1 MPRPPYSTGLDTST
15 LPQFLS
21 NCSGMFFTLEI
32 IIADSSSLPNRV
44 LMFAFANSP
53 FIINVWTGPD
63 IAQSFFNRYPPTQTT
78 LGWRWGHGVWA
89 IVLPVVTAPILAVLF
104 VNQRKAKRMGIYPES
119 PMRNKSIWQFLKELF
134 FELDIIG
141 LILITAGFALVLL
154 AITLAGYQSE
164 KWREARI
171 IVMLVIGFCCLV
183 AACVWEYRFAV
194 YPLLRWNLIKDR
206 TVACACGIGFLFWV
220 TFYCWDGCTSL
231 YCIN

>member
-1 MPRPPYSTGLDTST
+1 M

-21 NCSGMFFTLEI
+21 NCCGMFFTLEI

-44 LMFAFANSP
+44 LMFAFATSP

-63 IAQSFFNRYPPTQTT
+63 IAQSFFDRYPPTQTT

-89 IVLPVVTAPILAVLF
+89 IVLPAVTVPILAILF
-104 VNQRKAKRMGIYPES
+104 LNQRKAKRMGIYPES

-134 FELDIIG
+134 FELDVIG

-171 IVMLVIGFCCLV
+171 IVTLVIGFCCLV

-220 TFYCWDGCTSL
+220 TFYCWDGCTFFKFV
-231 YCIN
+231 I